1 MSNENLKQF
10 YMQGLQALKV
20 AGQRGHEAASETL
33 GAVTSPELKQLVQQ
47 DTEMTQRHA
56 KQLDELLQKAGGQ
69 AGPMENPIIEGIQ
82 AGAKHIRGAAKDD
95 MTRDAGIVD
104 SAQIALHYYIAAYG
118 SLAAHAKT
126 LGMSDAAG
134 VLKGM
139 ADECKQQ
146 DQKFT
151 ELAERAVN
159 PQSKAA

>member
-10 YMQGLQALKV
+10 HMQGLQALKV
-20 AGQRGHEAASETL
+20 AGQKGHEAASETL

-69 AGPMENPIIEGIQ
+69 PGSIQNPIIEGIQ
-82 AGAKHIRGAAKDD
+82 AGAKQIREAAKDEV
-95 MTRDAGIVD
+95 TRDAGIIA
-104 SAQIALHYYIAAYG
+104 SAQVALHYYIAAYG

-134 VLKGM
+134 
-139 ADECKQQ
+139 ECTQQ
-146 DQKFT
+146 DQKCT
-151 ELAERAVN
+151 ALAERAVN

>member
-20 AGQRGHEAASETL
+20 AGQKGHEAASETL
-33 GAVTSPELKQLVQQ
+33 GKVTSPELKQLVQQ

-69 AGPMENPIIEGIQ
+69 AGNMDNPIIEGIQ
-82 AGAKHIRGAAKDD
+82 AGAKKIREAAKDE

-126 LGMSDAAG
+126 LEMSDAAG

-139 ADECKQQ
+139 VEECKQQ
-146 DQKFT
+146 DQKLT

-159 PQSKAA
+159 PQAKAA

>member
-1 MSNENLKQF
+1 MSDENLKQF

-33 GAVTSPELKQLVQQ
+33 GAVTSPELKGLVQQ

-69 AGPMENPIIEGIQ
+69 AGDMENPIIEGIQ

-95 MTRDAGIVD
+95 ATRDAGIVD

-126 LGMSDAAG
+126 LGMSDAAA

-146 DQKFT
+146 DERFT